1 MKHFEKSK
9 NLIQGNTLELTCH
22 AWGWP
27 TPSIVWYGKDA
38 TPIISNDRTS
48 FENDGALENATLI
61 IKDVTLN
68 DYMEYTCVALS
79 GTASANATILVR
91 VKG

>member
-9 NLIQGNTLELTCH
+9 NLIQGNTLELTCQ

-27 TPSIVWYGKDA
+27 TPSITWYGKDA
-38 TPIISNDRTS
+38 IPITSNDRTS
-48 FENDGALENATLI
+48 FEDAESLINATLK

-68 DYMEYTCVALS
+68 DYMEYTCVAAS